1 MGMRE
6 VMAELSPTRFNSLRI
21 QPLIVSEAIVR
32 YLYAI
37 QFLVVAGIEMR
48 AHILAIVVVSGV
60 VIVSLAASRAV
71 TEHLLAGTAPT
82 AQSHASETG
91 LAPDK

>member
-1 MGMRE
+1 M
-6 VMAELSPTRFNSLRI
+6 
-21 QPLIVSEAIVR
+21 R

-37 QFLVVAGIEMR
+37 QFIVVAGIEMR

-71 TEHLLAGTAPT
+71 TEHLLAGTAP
-82 AQSHASETG
+82 SHASEAG